1 MAWNRLL
8 FDTLITRTWLA
19 LLESI
24 AAGHSSL
31 SVYDCLPPLQDR
43 NTSGDAPYWTSL
55 LRNVVQLAHTRK
67 ARIWPLC
74 AGSGDAPRT
83 AVYVSLED
91 ALVAAAQD
99 EEQLRA
105 LADAGLNIV
114 HPSPSIRDVLMET
127 CPSQAL
133 TPQNARPALVVSLL
147 FRLSCNWRLM
157 YVYSVP

>member
-8 FDTLITRTWLA
+8 FDTLIPRTWLG

-24 AAGHSSL
+24 AAGLSSL

-43 NTSGDAPYWTSL
+43 NTSGDATYWTCL
-55 LRNVVQLAHTRK
+55 LRNVVQLAYTRK

-74 AGSGDAPRT
+74 AGSGASSQT

-91 ALVAAAQD
+91 ALVASAQD
-99 EEQLRA
+99 GEQLRA

-114 HPSPSIRDVLMET
+114 HPSPSLRGVLMET

-133 TPQNARPALVVSLL
+133 TPHSARPALVVSLL